1 MTNMINALPFLKRVC
16 KYQDFKSNI
25 QQGFK
30 NIFEGVKARREA
42 LARGAFV

>member
-30 NIFEGVKARREA
+30 NIFEGDWDETKSIII
-42 LARGAFV
+42 